1 MDIRSACAN
10 GETTLTDNGE
20 YKYVAP
26 FDITV
31 EEGMVAE
38 IIDLL
43 GGVTRL
49 RYTLVGD
56 DGARTPVES
65 VCMVTGFRALPEP
78 AVVTF
83 TPIGPVVAV

>member
-10 GETTLTDNGE
+10 AETTLTDNDQYWHVE
-20 YKYVAP
+20 PFNVA
-26 FDITV
+26 F